1 MKLAPFFANR
11 RCQVAPP
18 LRDEGAAFWWS
29 KMKKI
34 SLGNVHKWTKT
45 SRCVILNEIKVK
57 TLGNQRFVFLENF
70 QRSERKQTLPLPSW
84 MFFSFIFPPFF
95 VCFYF
100 GHKSGYPRDVPAV
113 TSCFSSFKDIPTGEI
128 EWNGRRVVG
137 HFKRKRKSKW
147 VSKKSRHRSLSKQ
160 NSSVTSLEGGG
171 MKKRRCWRRRHF
183 WKIGQGEEKNWRR
196 KCRAIFVVDVV
207 VPFWRKNF
215 RAISPFVTLSTWRQ
229 RRRYLLSERQH
240 HLIKRGS
247 YLPAPVSILL
257 ATIKR
262 NLLWAA
268 KNGNKRREKPATV
281 WCILLLNRKGGNSA
295 WRFNNGK
302 KVVVNGEIFT

>member
-100 GHKSGYPRDVPAV
+100 GHKSGLPTWRSSSDVMFFLLQRHSDGRNWV
-113 TSCFSSFKDIPTGEI
+113 
-128 EWNGRRVVG
+128 EWAAGGRPFQAQKEVEM
-137 HFKRKRKSKW
+137 
-147 VSKKSRHRSLSKQ
+147 SKQ
-160 NSSVTSLEGGG
+160 KITAQIIIQTKFVRYEFGGG
-171 MKKRRCWRRRHF
+171 GDEETPLLKKKTF
-183 WKIGQGEEKNWRR
+183 LKNR
-196 KCRAIFVVDVV
+196 
-207 VPFWRKNF
+207 P
-215 RAISPFVTLSTWRQ
+215 
-229 RRRYLLSERQH
+229 
-240 HLIKRGS
+240 G
-247 YLPAPVSILL
+247 
-257 ATIKR
+257 
-262 NLLWAA
+262 
-268 KNGNKRREKPATV
+268 RREKLKAEMPRHFCC
-281 WCILLLNRKGGNSA
+281 WCCSALLAKKFSRNFALCDSLYVTPTSSLFTIGAAASFDQTWQLPTGSCLHFIGNNQTKLALSC
-295 WRFNNGK
+295 K
-302 KVVVNGEIFT
+302 KWE

>member
-1 MKLAPFFANR
+1 
-11 RCQVAPP
+11 
-18 LRDEGAAFWWS
+18 
-29 KMKKI
+29 
-34 SLGNVHKWTKT
+34 
-45 SRCVILNEIKVK
+45 
-57 TLGNQRFVFLENF
+57 
-70 QRSERKQTLPLPSW
+70 
-84 MFFSFIFPPFF
+84 MFFLLQRHSDGRNWVEWAAGGRPFQAQKE
-95 VCFYF
+95 V
-100 GHKSGYPRDVPAV
+100 
-113 TSCFSSFKDIPTGEI
+113 EM
-128 EWNGRRVVG
+128 
-137 HFKRKRKSKW
+137 
-147 VSKKSRHRSLSKQ
+147 SKQ
-160 NSSVTSLEGGG
+160 KITAQIIIQTKFVRYEFGGGGG

-295 WRFNNGK
+295 CLK
-302 KVVVNGEIFT
+302 L

>member
-1 MKLAPFFANR
+1 MEQNEE
-11 RCQVAPP
+11 
-18 LRDEGAAFWWS
+18 D
-29 KMKKI
+29 
-34 SLGNVHKWTKT
+34 LGNVHKWTKT

-70 QRSERKQTLPLPSW
+70 QRPERKQTLPLPSW

-171 MKKRRCWRRRHF
+171 DEETPLLKKKTF
-183 WKIGQGEEKNWRR
+183 LKNR
-196 KCRAIFVVDVV
+196 
-207 VPFWRKNF
+207 P
-215 RAISPFVTLSTWRQ
+215 
-229 RRRYLLSERQH
+229 
-240 HLIKRGS
+240 G
-247 YLPAPVSILL
+247 
-257 ATIKR
+257 
-262 NLLWAA
+262 
-268 KNGNKRREKPATV
+268 RREKLKAEMPRHFCC
-281 WCILLLNRKGGNSA
+281 WCCSALLAKKFPRNFALCDSLYVTPTSSLFTIGAAASFDQTWQLPTGSCLHFIGNNQTKLALSC
-295 WRFNNGK
+295 K
-302 KVVVNGEIFT
+302 KWE